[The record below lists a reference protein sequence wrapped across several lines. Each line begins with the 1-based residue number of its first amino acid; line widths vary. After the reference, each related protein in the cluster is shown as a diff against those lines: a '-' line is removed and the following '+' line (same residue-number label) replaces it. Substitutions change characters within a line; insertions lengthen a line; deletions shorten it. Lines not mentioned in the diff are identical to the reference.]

1 MTSKYELLRNYLLA
15 FSEKDLHAL
24 ESMFSDNIILHDW
37 DVIATGKTEVLA
49 VNKHIFDNVG
59 KILINIDN
67 FSEDRTDSN
76 LMFAQIEVIIDGE
89 TINVVDVIKFDKN
102 DKITKISAYRQ

>member
-15 FSEKDLHAL
+15 FSEKNLTEL
-24 ESMFSDNIILHDW
+24 EYMFSDNIILHDW
-37 DVIATGKTEVLA
+37 DMIATGKKEVLA
-49 VNKHIFDNVG
+49 ANKHIFDSVG
-59 KILINIDN
+59 NIIINIDN

-76 LMFAQIEVIIDGE
+76 LMFAQIEVVIDDE
-89 TINVVDVIKFDKN
+89 VINVVDVIKFDKN